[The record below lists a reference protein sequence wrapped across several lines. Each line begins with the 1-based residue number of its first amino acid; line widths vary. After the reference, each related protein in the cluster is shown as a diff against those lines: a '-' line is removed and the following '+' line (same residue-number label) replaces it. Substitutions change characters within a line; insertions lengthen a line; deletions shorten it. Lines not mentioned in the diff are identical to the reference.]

1 MFTRRTSIIAT
12 CFLVYL
18 VLTTACA
25 QSSPSTTTKSG
36 SSTLVPSSTSSSSPT
51 ALPTATAKPSPTI
64 APKGAPRYYVPSL
77 VVRGEGRPDDL
88 VFDQQGRLLFSDEID
103 RTISRVN
110 VDGSVTVILNDVNGP
125 EGMVSFPDGTLIFAE
140 QVTNRIVKLPFGST
154 TPVVLRTLPGTPSKA
169 KCKDGV
175 DGIAFDAT
183 TNTIIV
189 PNSVTGDVYRMSL
202 DGKTFTR
209 LASGIVRPVGAGVD
223 SKGNIFVADECGNAI
238 WRITPD
244 GKSTRISGFGMP
256 DDVISDG
263 AGNVLVIDLEPSIHS
278 LIRLNLTTGK
288 RETLASRGYIEPQG
302 LVMDSQ
308 GNVFVSDDYANL
320 IMKYRPVQ

>member
-12 CFLVYL
+12 CFLAYL
-18 VLTTACA
+18 LLAAACA
-25 QSSPSTTTKSG
+25 QSSPTTATKSG
-36 SSTLVPSSTSSSSPT
+36 GPTTTPSHTASSTPT
-51 ALPTATAKPSPTI
+51 APPTATAKPAPTI
-64 APKGAPRYYVPSL
+64 APKAAPRSYTPIL
-77 VVRGEGRPDDL
+77 VVRGAGRPDDL
-88 VFDQQGRLLFSDEID
+88 VFDQQGRLLFSDEIN

-110 VDGSVTVILNDVNGP
+110 AGGSVTVMLNDANGP

-140 QVTNRIVKLPFGST
+140 QVTNRIVKLTPGST

-169 KCKDGV
+169 QCKDGV

-202 DGKTFTR
+202 DGKTLTL

-223 SKGNIFVADECGNAI
+223 SQGNIFVADECGNAI
-238 WRITPD
+238 WRITPS
-244 GKSTRISGFGMP
+244 GKSTRIGGFGMT

-278 LIRLNLTTGK
+278 LIRLNLATGK

-320 IMKYRPVQ
+320 IMKYTPIQ